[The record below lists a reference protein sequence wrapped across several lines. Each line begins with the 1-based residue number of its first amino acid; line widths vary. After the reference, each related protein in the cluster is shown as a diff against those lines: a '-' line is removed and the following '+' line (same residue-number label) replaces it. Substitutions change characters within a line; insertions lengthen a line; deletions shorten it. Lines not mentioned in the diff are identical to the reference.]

1 MPGGA
6 PGRCASARTTGC
18 GERRAGDAKSKYSD
32 ALTGE
37 MAARTLPPL
46 CLPIPNR
53 ANAARFSFLCPR
65 PSVRAPEKAVA
76 RLLSCGGRRQ
86 PYAPTDRAGTRARIR
101 RMSTGK
107 LTSGASAGGQE
118 KSCRETGVSLT
129 SCVLYR
135 RTREGQ
141 NRGARLRFM
150 QPLRDF
156 CLMRAAARRRA
167 RQNGVQ
173 FEHLQY
179 ARRSST
185 GERPLAKGCHDD
197 DTPCTEAATSHRS
210 GTAWRC
216 RCESCRRAQTE
227 NIRRCDGR
235 QELPERHGRVFVN
248 SVGRDRFARFVR
260 QSAGKGESDK

>member
-1 MPGGA
+1 MRRGSARVHGGA
-6 PGRCASARTTGC
+6 PGRCANARTTGC
-18 GERRAGDAKSKYSD
+18 GERRAGDAKSEYSG

-65 PSVRAPEKAVA
+65 PSVRASEKAVA

-86 PYAPTDRAGTRARIR
+86 PYAPADRAGTRARIR
-101 RMSTGK
+101 RMSTGM

-118 KSCRETGVSLT
+118 KAD
-129 SCVLYR
+129 
-135 RTREGQ
+135 TRG
-141 NRGARLRFM
+141 
-150 QPLRDF
+150 
-156 CLMRAAARRRA
+156 
-167 RQNGVQ
+167 QNGVQ

-179 ARRSST
+179 AQRSST

-197 DTPCTEAATSHRS
+197 DTPCTEAATSHQS

-235 QELPERHGRVFVN
+235 Q
-248 SVGRDRFARFVR
+248 
-260 QSAGKGESDK
+260 

>member
-1 MPGGA
+1 MG
-6 PGRCASARTTGC
+6 TG
-18 GERRAGDAKSKYSD
+18 
-32 ALTGE
+32 
-37 MAARTLPPL
+37 M
-46 CLPIPNR
+46 
-53 ANAARFSFLCPR
+53 
-65 PSVRAPEKAVA
+65 
-76 RLLSCGGRRQ
+76 
-86 PYAPTDRAGTRARIR
+86 
-101 RMSTGK
+101 

-118 KSCRETGVSLT
+118 KSCRETGVSPT

-141 NRGARLRFM
+141 KRGARLRFM

-197 DTPCTEAATSHRS
+197 DTPCTEAATSPQS

-235 QELPERHGRVFVN
+235 QELPERHGRVFAN
-248 SVGRDRFARFVR
+248 SVGRDRFARSVR
-260 QSAGKGESDK
+260 QSAGKGESEK